1 MEYFNFAHDWILI
14 HYVELLG
21 TILGLVYLYLEIK
34 ERVWLWPV
42 GLATSALYVA
52 VFYTSKFYADMALNI
67 YYVLI
72 SFYGWYQWLFG
83 GTTAKHENAP
93 LSIQTTPRHLWPWL
107 TAFFMFFFLL
117 LWWILKDFTDSP
129 VPIGDAFTTALSIV
143 ATWMLTK
150 KYIEQWWLW
159 VVVNAVSMGLYVW
172 KGLYPTSVLFF
183 FYTTLAVVG
192 YYKWKLGMAE
202 TGSGE
207 K

>member
-1 MEYFNFAHDWILI
+1 MEYLYLAYNWAIG

-21 TILGLVYLYLEIK
+21 TISGLVYLYLEIK

-42 GLATSALYVA
+42 GLATSALYVV

-83 GTTAKHENAP
+83 GTSAKHKNVP
-93 LSIQTTPRHLWPWL
+93 LRIQPTPTRLWPWL
-107 TAFFMFFFLL
+107 AAAFAVFFFL

-129 VPIGDAFTTALSIV
+129 VPLGDAFTTALSIV

-150 KYIEQWWLW
+150 KYVEQWWLW
-159 VVVNAVSMGLYVW
+159 VIVNAVSMSLYVW

-192 YYKWKLGMAE
+192 YYKWKQTMMEEGN
-202 TGSGE
+202 E

>member
-1 MEYFNFAHDWILI
+1 M
-14 HYVELLG
+14 ELLG
-21 TILGLVYLYLEIK
+21 TVLGLIYLYLEIK
-34 ERVWLWPV
+34 ERIWLWPV

-72 SFYGWYQWLFG
+72 SVYGWYLWLFG
-83 GTTAKHENAP
+83 QTSTKHEHVP
-93 LSIQTTPRHLWPWL
+93 LRIQRTPTHLWLWL
-107 TAFFMFFFLL
+107 TASFAVFFFL

-129 VPIGDAFTTALSIV
+129 VPLGDAFTTALSIV
-143 ATWMLTK
+143 ATWMLTR

-159 VVVNAVSMGLYVW
+159 VVINAVSLGLYIW

-192 YYKWKLGMAE
+192 YYKWKQKMLDE
-202 TGSGE
+202 NSSE
-207 K
+207 N